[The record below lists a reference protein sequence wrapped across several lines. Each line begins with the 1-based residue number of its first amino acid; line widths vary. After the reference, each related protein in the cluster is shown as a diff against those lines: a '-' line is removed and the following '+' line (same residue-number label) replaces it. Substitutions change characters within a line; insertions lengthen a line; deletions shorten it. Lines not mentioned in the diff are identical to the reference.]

1 MMGRTERPA
10 PVVTLR
16 SDNSGKPG
24 GVLHT
29 LTNPVID
36 NSQVA
41 DKDFTSTGYELA
53 ADTVYWV
60 VLHRPSDTGRI
71 AFVDTASNFEDF
83 DTVVGWSI
91 GDAYLLDIGSGWVQQ
106 ALRFYAM
113 QMAVY
118 ASADSP
124 SVSSPAF
131 PDSDCD
137 GTVDT
142 YDLSVDEN
150 ATAGTVVGRVGALD
164 ADGDS
169 LTHSVGGTD
178 AAKFNSVF
186 DLDASTGVIT
196 VKSGASIDY
205 EGADSERS
213 YSITVSVTD
222 GEDATGAAELVVTT
236 DATVSVRLGVVN
248 VNEPG
253 IITLLYSATPRVNSE
268 LSFRLSDPDDGV
280 KVYRVQWAKAD
291 TATGEFTDIPIN
303 PQFEVNRP
311 VYYTFSYTPTAADQD
326 KFLKVTVKYVENR
339 CNTVS
344 SFDDR
349 CREQAEMTL
358 DTAVAPAESGTASQ
372 RLANSPATGAPGITG
387 TALVG
392 EMLTATTTGISD
404 SDGLSG
410 ATFTYQWLADDADIS
425 GATGSTYTVTATDA
439 GKAFTVRVAFT
450 DDAGHEESL
459 TSSTV
464 LTAQS
469 QVEEDTTPL
478 TATTHDVAESHDGTN
493 AFTFELR
500 FSETPVSDFSYTTLQ
515 QHAFTVTGGEVVKAR
530 RLEPGKNVQWEITVQ
545 PSSQADVTIVLPV
558 TTDCTA
564 QGAICTGDS
573 RPLSDQVQV
582 TIPGPGD

>member
-1 MMGRTERPA
+1 
-10 PVVTLR
+10 
-16 SDNSGKPG
+16 
-24 GVLHT
+24 
-29 LTNPVID
+29 
-36 NSQVA
+36 
-41 DKDFTSTGYELA
+41 
-53 ADTVYWV
+53 
-60 VLHRPSDTGRI
+60 
-71 AFVDTASNFEDF
+71 
-83 DTVVGWSI
+83 
-91 GDAYLLDIGSGWVQQ
+91 
-106 ALRFYAM
+106 M
-113 QMAVY
+113 QMVVY

-137 GTVDT
+137 GTADT

-236 DATVSVRLGVVN
+236 DATISVRLGVVN

-253 IITLLYSATPRVNSE
+253 IITLHPSATPRVNSE
-268 LSFRLSDPDDGV
+268 LTVSVSDPDDGV
-280 KVYRVQWAKAD
+280 KVYTVQWAKAD

-303 PQFEVNRP
+303 PKDMANP
-311 VYYTFSYTPTAADQD
+311 SYTPTAADQD
-326 KFLKVTVKYVENR
+326 KFLKVTVKYVEHR

-358 DTAVAPAESGTASQ
+358 DTAVAPAEGGTASQ

-392 EMLTATTTGISD
+392 EMLMATTTGISD

-425 GATGSTYTVTATDA
+425 GATGSTYTVTATDV

-478 TATTHDVAESHDGTN
+478 TATTHGVAESHDGTN
-493 AFTFELR
+493 AFIFELRFSETPVSDFSYTTLQQHAFTVTGGEVVKARRLEPGKNVRWEITVQPSSQADVTIVLPVTTDCTAQGAICTGDSRPLSTRVELTIAVPPPPPLTATTHGVAESHDGTNAFIFELR